1 MMDFQQAEA
10 LFVENGL
17 EYSKE
22 LHEKLEIYAD
32 FLVEYNEKV
41 NLTAITEP
49 KEIWLKHF
57 IDSILFAKYVMIPE
71 NASMIDVGTGA
82 GFPSVPLKLYRN
94 DIKLT
99 LLDSL
104 NKRITFLNELSTKLG
119 ITVETYHSRAE
130 EAAKK
135 EALREQYDIA
145 TARAVAAMPVLCEY
159 CMGFVKKGG
168 KFVAMKGVSEEISQF
183 KKVVSTMGGGN
194 VEEIDYKLGGTDG
207 RKIFVIEK
215 ISHTPSKYP
224 RNSGQ
229 IKNKPL

>member
-1 MMDFQQAEA
+1 MNFQQAERM
-10 LFVENGL
+10 FVENGL
-17 EYSKE
+17 EYSKI
-22 LHEKLEIYAD
+22 LHEKLEIYND
-32 FLVEYNEKV
+32 FLIEYNKKV

-49 KEIWLKHF
+49 EQVWLKHF
-57 IDSILFAKYVMIPE
+57 IDSILFAKYVEIPD
-71 NASMIDVGTGA
+71 NASIIDVGTGA

-104 NKRITFLNELSTKLG
+104 NKRIVFLNELSTKLS
-119 ITVETYHSRAE
+119 IDVETFHSRAE
-130 EAAKK
+130 DAAKN
-135 EALREQYDIA
+135 ENLREKFDFA

-168 KFVAMKGVSEEISQF
+168 KFVAMKGVNEDISSF
-183 KKVVSTMGGGN
+183 KKAASVMGGDKIT
-194 VEEIDYKLGGTDG
+194 ETKYMLGGTDG
-207 RKIFVIEK
+207 RKIFIINK
-215 ISHTPSKYP
+215 ISHTPIKYP

>member
-1 MMDFQQAEA
+1 MMDFQQAEIM
-10 LFVENGL
+10 FVENGL
-17 EYSKE
+17 EYSKQ

-32 FLVEYNEKV
+32 FLVEYNKKV

-49 KEIWLKHF
+49 YEIWLKHF
-57 IDSILFAKYVMIPE
+57 IDSILISKYVEIPE
-71 NASMIDVGTGA
+71 NASIIDVGTGA

-104 NKRITFLNELSTKLG
+104 NKRITFLDELSTKLD

-130 EAAKK
+130 DAAKK
-135 EALREQYDIA
+135 DALREQYDIA
-145 TARAVAAMPVLCEY
+145 TARAVAAMPTLCEY

-168 KFVAMKGVSEEISQF
+168 KFVAMKGISEEIKSFQNA
-183 KKVVSTMGGGN
+183 VSTMGGGN
-194 VEEIDYKLGGTDG
+194 VEEIGYKLLGNDN

>member
-1 MMDFQQAEA
+1 MNFQQAEA
-10 LFVENGL
+10 MFVENGL
-17 EYSKE
+17 DYSKE

-49 KEIWLKHF
+49 QEIWLKHF
-57 IDSILFAKYVMIPE
+57 IDSILFAKYVDIPE
-71 NASMIDVGTGA
+71 NASIIDVGTGA

-104 NKRITFLNELSTKLG
+104 NKRITFLNELSKKLG
-119 ITVETYHSRAE
+119 IAVETYHSRAE
-130 EAAKK
+130 DAAKK
-135 EALREQYDIA
+135 EALREQYDIS

-168 KFVAMKGVSEEISQF
+168 KFVAMKGISEEISSF
-183 KKVVSTMGGGN
+183 KKAVSTMGGGN
-194 VEEIDYKLGGTDG
+194 VEEIDYRLGGTDG